1 MENKNDD
8 MKNIEQNENESSL
21 AQRLRVVRGYF
32 GKSQIDFA
40 KDLGI
45 SQSALSA
52 AEIGKVIPSA
62 DLIQKIGQM
71 GFELEWLLYG
81 DSKKELSKT
90 VVANTALKIEENRIN
105 KLLSKLSYDEMR
117 YCRQWL
123 ELYMKSFH
131 KEEESKDEEET
142 EKEEETK

>member
-1 MENKNDD
+1 MEGKNDN
-8 MKNIEQNENESSL
+8 MKKLEQNENESSL
-21 AQRLRVVRGYF
+21 AQRLRVVRGSY

-62 DLIQKIGQM
+62 DIIQKIGQM
-71 GFELEWLLYG
+71 GFDLEWLLYG
-81 DSKKELSKT
+81 DSKKELSQT
-90 VVANTALKIEENRIN
+90 FVANTALKIEENRIT
-105 KLLSKLSYDEMR
+105 KILSKLSYEEMR

-131 KEEESKDEEET
+131 KEEESKN
-142 EKEEETK
+142 EKETK